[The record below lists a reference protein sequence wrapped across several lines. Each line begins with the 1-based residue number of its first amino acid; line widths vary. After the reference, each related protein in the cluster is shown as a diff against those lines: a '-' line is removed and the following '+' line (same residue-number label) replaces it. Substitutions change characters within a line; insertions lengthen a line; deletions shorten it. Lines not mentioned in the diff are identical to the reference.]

1 LEALYRKNGGENL
14 SRSQAIALDRLIAQ
28 KKTGASVSLSGN
40 LIARLDGEN
49 LRFFHSVVENDPEL
63 RKATLSFGK
72 NQLGTN
78 VFLYVGEKPEGDFR
92 FCAAAKIEK
101 AALATLFV
109 RPRENGEAYRFGG
122 MTRKLKKLLCGESL
136 AAKKRPVV
144 CDEDGVIWLPGF
156 PVADGKEGEIT
167 IYYVEV

>member
-1 LEALYRKNGGENL
+1 MEEIIL
-14 SRSQAIALDRLIAQ
+14 Q

-40 LIARLDGEN
+40 LTARLDGEN
-49 LRFFHSVVENDPEL
+49 LRFFHSHVENESVCCEKPLEN
-63 RKATLSFGK
+63 GK
-72 NQLGTN
+72 NQLTEN
-78 VFLYVGEKPEGDFR
+78 SFIYVGKISEDELSKETFS
-92 FCAAAKIEK
+92 FCAHIKIDE
-101 AALATLFV
+101 ASLSTLFV
-109 RPRENGEAYRFGG
+109 RERKNGEAYRFGG

>member
-1 LEALYRKNGGENL
+1 MEEIIL
-14 SRSQAIALDRLIAQ
+14 Q

-40 LIARLDGEN
+40 LVARLDGES
-49 LRFFHSVVENDPEL
+49 LRFFHNDVENDSKL
-63 RKATLSFGK
+63 WKTTLSFGK
-72 NQLGTN
+72 NQLGAN
-78 VFLYVGEKPEGDFR
+78 VFLYVGEKPEGNFR

-101 AALATLFV
+101 ASLTTLFA

-144 CDEDGVIWLPGF
+144 CDKDGVIWLPGF